1 MQGPGKQRRAGM
13 GESGIA
19 VKTRLEA
26 SGKPPLRKKS
36 FQQHRIAA
44 NCTPR
49 QTELNPRGVGN
60 PRKLNSL
67 PHSFPDVSLY
77 FEFACL

>member
-1 MQGPGKQRRAGM
+1 MQEPGKQKRRAGM

-49 QTELNPRGVGN
+49 QTELNPRGVG
-60 PRKLNSL
+60 KLKEIK
-67 PHSFPDVSLY
+67 FPSALVSRC
-77 FEFACL
+77 FALF